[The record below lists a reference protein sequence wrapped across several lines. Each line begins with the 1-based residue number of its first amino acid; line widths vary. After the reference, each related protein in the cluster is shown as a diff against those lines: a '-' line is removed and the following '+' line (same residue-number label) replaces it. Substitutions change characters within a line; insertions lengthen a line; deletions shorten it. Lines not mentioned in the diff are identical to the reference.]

1 MLIKKYFAY
10 GPNLTWFER
19 VWAEP
24 INTPKKWQARTD
36 CRSKNETSHTQR
48 GFREQQS
55 EKEKKMPEE
64 AWAEKDLCFC
74 YIGGDVNWTQI
85 SYL

>member
-1 MLIKKYFAY
+1 MLSKKYFACS
-10 GPNLTWFER
+10 PNLTWFEW

-24 INTPKKWQARTD
+24 INTPQKWQARTD

-48 GFREQQS
+48 GFWEQQS
-55 EKEKKMPEE
+55 EKKKKMPEE
-64 AWAEKDLCFC
+64 AWAEKDLYF
-74 YIGGDVNWTQI
+74 YYMGGDINWIRI